1 MSHTYADSGT
11 YRVTLVVLR
20 HCMADTAHAIL
31 HITAPDTTGIAQ
43 LSTLNRRSAT
53 VSGANSQLSISPNPS
68 PTLPVLMLGSEVL
81 TPDKAEIQV
90 VTPDGRTLPY
100 GNAIETLPAG
110 VYLIRVHIGGQTYQ
124 GKYLKQ

>member
-43 LSTLNRRSAT
+43 LSTLN
-53 VSGANSQLSISPNPS
+53 SQLSISPNPS

-100 GNAIETLPAG
+100 DNAIETLPAG